1 MSAAVTTSPQTL
13 RELAGI
19 LRRRA
24 DDIEAADP
32 GRRAHQSLSPEKL
45 EELATMLVR
54 GDRPT
59 LGWWRR
65 HLPSTVDH
73 SECCSTQR
81 DARKEDT

>member
-1 MSAAVTTSPQTL
+1 MSAAVTTSPATL

-45 EELATMLVR
+45 EELADMIMR

-59 LGWWRR
+59 IGWWCRALAADR
-65 HLPSTVDH
+65 
-73 SECCSTQR
+73 SER
-81 DARKEDT
+81 